1 MLDFFPF
8 FRYNSRSA
16 FGKAGGPD
24 AATENKNLMKKVLS
38 PLYLLIAA
46 LIWGLS
52 FSAQKS
58 AGALPVFVLNA
69 ARGLTA
75 SAFLFLMIPVFDL
88 LTKSGRR
95 LFGKHGPDF
104 NRSELFGGL
113 VCGALLFLAN
123 GAQQLGING
132 TDAFTGATAGKAA
145 FISALYVVIVPIYGI
160 FLKKPVG
167 ARVWCSVA
175 LAVVGSFLLS
185 YNKESGFGIADLILL
200 GCAAFYA
207 LHITVIDRFTP
218 FVDGVRLS
226 CIQFFTAG
234 ALSALFAL
242 ILGSPI
248 DFSLIGENIFP
259 ILVLGIG
266 ASGIAYTAQIFGQR
280 DTPPAVASLILSLES
295 VFGVIGAA
303 IFLGETMTPRETIGC
318 TVVFLSV
325 LLAQVDFKALF
336 SRKKEK

>member
-1 MLDFFPF
+1 
-8 FRYNSRSA
+8 
-16 FGKAGGPD
+16 
-24 AATENKNLMKKVLS
+24 MKKALS
-38 PLYLLIAA
+38 TIYLFIAA

-69 ARGLTA
+69 ARALTA
-75 SAFLFLMIPVFDL
+75 SVFLFFMIPLFDL
-88 LTKSGRR
+88 ITKSGRN
-95 LFGKHGPDF
+95 LFRGKYILDF
-104 NRSELFGGL
+104 TKSELIGGAI
-113 VCGALLFLAN
+113 CGTLLFLAN

-132 TDAFTGATAGKAA
+132 TELFVGATAGKAA
-145 FISALYVVIVPIYGI
+145 FLSALYVVIVPIYGI
-160 FLKKPVG
+160 FLKKPVVP
-167 ARVWCSVA
+167 RVWCSIA
-175 LAVVGSFLLS
+175 LAVLGSFLLS

-207 LHITVIDRFTP
+207 LHITVVDRFTP
-218 FVDGVRLS
+218 SVDGVRLS

-234 ALSALFAL
+234 VLSALLAL
-242 ILGSPI
+242 ILGSPF
-248 DFSLIGENIFP
+248 DFPLIAENIFP

-266 ASGIAYTAQIFGQR
+266 ASGIAYTAQILGQR

-318 TVVFLSV
+318 VVVFLSV

-336 SRKKEK
+336 SKKKEK